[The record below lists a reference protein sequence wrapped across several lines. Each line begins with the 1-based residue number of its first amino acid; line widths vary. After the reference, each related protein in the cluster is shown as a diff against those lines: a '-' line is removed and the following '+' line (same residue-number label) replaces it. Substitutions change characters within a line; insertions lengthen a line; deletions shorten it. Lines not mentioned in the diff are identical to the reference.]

1 MHLKLL
7 TIVTILVFCFTSTS
21 LAFAQNDD
29 KIVIFHTEFGHL
41 AIELFSDDA
50 PNTAESFLKL
60 AESSFYDDTI
70 FHRIIKDFMIQ
81 GGDPN
86 SKESDQSKWGQGG
99 EKYGGGNLA
108 AEFNSIKHDR
118 GIVSMA
124 RSAHPDSAGSQFFIV
139 HEKSTHLD
147 EQYTVFG
154 RIITQ
159 ESYDTL
165 DKLANLA
172 ATPEGIPFK
181 SEKAKIKKTEIVTR
195 SNLAN
200 ILTLDAPERV
210 KGAIIEDVV
219 TPEQEEETTTGDGR
233 YRNSEYGFSFAT
245 QEGWMFQRGTGPDD
259 PILVAL
265 GVGKDGITPYISF
278 QAVETN
284 EESFE
289 EFFAPLLESY
299 RELDYGVGGGIL
311 SEEYYTGENRIAGK
325 HGVVLVA
332 TQTNHQ
338 LPDTPDN
345 VTQYITIK
353 FKQVILE
360 AVHFH
365 FIITYLN
372 NENNFDEGLVDFDN
386 MVNSFKTSMPSS
398 QKFTTPESE
407 VIVLDDNFS
416 ETEEASTDEPASNG
430 SQSGGGCLIAT
441 AAFGSEMAP
450 QVQFLREIR
459 DNIVLQT
466 ESGTSFMTAFNQFYY
481 SFSPTIADYERE
493 NPVFKESVKLAIT
506 PLLASLTLLQF
517 ADIDSESEMLGYG
530 IGVILLNVGIY
541 FVIPAVFIMK
551 IRKLQ

>member
-1 MHLKLL
+1 LHLKLL
-7 TIVTILVFCFTSTS
+7 TISTILVFCFTSTA

-29 KIVIFHTEFGHL
+29 KIVVFHTEFGHL

-50 PNTAESFLKL
+50 PNTVENFLKL
-60 AESSFYDDTI
+60 AESDFYDKTI
-70 FHRIIKDFMIQ
+70 FHRIIDGFMIQ

-86 SKESDQSKWGQGG
+86 SKEPDQSKWGQGG
-99 EKYGGGNLA
+99 TGDNLK
-108 AEFNSIKHDR
+108 AEFNNIKHDR
-118 GIVSMA
+118 GIISMA
-124 RSAHPDSAGSQFFIV
+124 RSASVHSASSQFFIM
-139 HEKSTHLD
+139 HEKSTYLD
-147 EQYTVFG
+147 EKYTVFG

-165 DKLANLA
+165 DKIANLE
-172 ATPEGIPFK
+172 TTTKDIPLEV
-181 SEKAKIKKTEIVTR
+181 EKAEIKKTEVVTR
-195 SNLAN
+195 SSLEN
-200 ILTLDAPERV
+200 ILTLDTPERV
-210 KGAIIEDVV
+210 EGAIIEEVIV
-219 TPEQEEETTTGDGR
+219 LEQEEETTTGDGR
-233 YRNSEYGFSFAT
+233 YRNSEYGFSFTT
-245 QEGWMFQRGTGPDD
+245 QEGWMFQRGTGPND
-259 PILVAL
+259 PVLVGV

-278 QAVETN
+278 QVVETN

-311 SEEYYTGENRIAGK
+311 SEEHYTGENRIAGK
-325 HGVVLVA
+325 HGIVLVA

-345 VTQYITIK
+345 VTQYITVK

-365 FIITYLN
+365 FIITYYN
-372 NENNFDEGLVDFDN
+372 HENNFDEGLVDFDN

-416 ETEEASTDEPASNG
+416 ETEEASNG

-493 NPVFKESVKLAIT
+493 NPVFKEAVKLTIT
-506 PLLASLTLLQF
+506 PLLTSLTLLQF

-530 IGVILLNVGIY
+530 ISVILLNVGIY

>member
-1 MHLKLL
+1 LYLKLL
-7 TIVTILVFCFTSTS
+7 ATATILVFCFTSTA

-29 KIVIFHTEFGHL
+29 KIVVFHTEFGHL
-41 AIELFSDDA
+41 AIELFPDDA
-50 PNTAESFLKL
+50 PNTAENFLKL
-60 AESSFYDDTI
+60 AESDFYDKTI
-70 FHRIIKDFMIQ
+70 FHRIINGFMIQ

-99 EKYGGGNLA
+99 TGDNLK
-108 AEFNSIKHDR
+108 AEFNNIKHDR
-118 GIVSMA
+118 GIISMA
-124 RSAHPDSAGSQFFIV
+124 RSASVHSASSQFFIV
-139 HEKSTHLD
+139 HEKSTFLD
-147 EQYTVFG
+147 EKYTVFG

-165 DKLANLA
+165 DKIANLE
-172 ATPEGIPFK
+172 TTTKDIPLEV
-181 SEKAKIKKTEIVTR
+181 EKAEIKKTEVVTR
-195 SNLAN
+195 SSLEN
-200 ILTLDAPERV
+200 ILTLDTPERV
-210 KGAIIEDVV
+210 ESAIIEEVIA
-219 TPEQEEETTTGDGR
+219 PEYIDGLTGTSGDGR
-233 YRNSEYGFSFAT
+233 YRNTEYGFSFVT
-245 QEGWMFQRGTGPDD
+245 QEGWMLQRGTDD
-259 PILVAL
+259 QPVLVAL
-265 GVGKDGITPYISF
+265 GVGKDSVTPAF
-278 QAVETN
+278 TFEALETTDVP
-284 EESFE
+284 FE
-289 EFFAPLLESY
+289 EFFAPRLESY
-299 RELDYGVGGGIL
+299 RELDDGVKFDIL
-311 SEEYYTGENRIAGK
+311 SEEYYTGANRIAGK
-325 HGVVLVA
+325 HGIVLVA

-372 NENNFDEGLVDFDN
+372 HGNNFDEGLVDFDN
-386 MVNSFKTSMPSS
+386 MINSFRTSMPSS

-416 ETEEASTDEPASNG
+416 ETEEASNG

-493 NPVFKESVKLAIT
+493 NPVFKEAVKLAIT

-530 IGVILLNVGIY
+530 IGVILLNVGMY

>member
-1 MHLKLL
+1 LYLKLL
-7 TIVTILVFCFTSTS
+7 ATATILVFCFTSTA

-29 KIVIFHTEFGHL
+29 KIVVFHTEFGHL
-41 AIELFSDDA
+41 AIELFPDDA
-50 PNTAESFLKL
+50 PNTAENFLKL
-60 AESSFYDDTI
+60 AESDFYDKTI
-70 FHRIIKDFMIQ
+70 FHRIINGFMIQ

-99 EKYGGGNLA
+99 TGDNLK
-108 AEFNSIKHDR
+108 AEFNNIKHVR
-118 GIVSMA
+118 GIASMA
-124 RSAHPDSAGSQFFIV
+124 RSAHPDSASSQFFIV

-147 EQYTVFG
+147 EKYTVFG

-165 DKLANLA
+165 DKIADLETKAGN
-172 ATPEGIPFK
+172 IPLEV
-181 SEKAKIKKTEIVTR
+181 EKAEIKKTEVVTR
-195 SNLAN
+195 SSLEN
-200 ILTLDAPERV
+200 ILTLDAPERGERV
-210 KGAIIEDVV
+210 IIEDVIA
-219 TPEQEEETTTGDGR
+219 PEQEEETTIGGLMGGDGR

-245 QEGWMFQRGTGPDD
+245 QEGWLFQRGTGPND
-259 PILVAL
+259 PILIAL
-265 GVGKDGITPYISF
+265 GVEKDSITPYISF

-289 EFFAPLLESY
+289 ELFAPLLESY

-311 SEEYYTGENRIAGK
+311 SEEHYTGENRIAGK
-325 HGVVLVA
+325 HGIVLVA
-332 TQTNHQ
+332 TQTMEGPM
-338 LPDTPDN
+338 PDGTKN
-345 VTQYITIK
+345 VVIK

-360 AVHFH
+360 AIHFH
-365 FIITYLN
+365 FIITYVN
-372 NENNFDEGLVDFDN
+372 QESNFDEFGLVEFDN
-386 MVNSFKTSMPSS
+386 IVGSFRTFIPDS
-398 QKFTTPESE
+398 QKFTNPENE
-407 VIVLDDNFS
+407 VIVLDDESFN
-416 ETEEASTDEPASNG
+416 ETEKS
-430 SQSGGGCLIAT
+430 GCLIAT
-441 AAFGSEMAP
+441 ATFGSEMAP

-466 ESGTSFMTAFNQFYY
+466 ESGTSFMTTFNQFYY

-493 NPVFKESVKLAIT
+493 NPVFKEGVKLALT

-530 IGVILLNVGIY
+530 IGVILLNVGMY

>member
-7 TIVTILVFCFTSTS
+7 ATATILVFCFTSTS

-70 FHRIIKDFMIQ
+70 FHRIIKGFMIQ

-165 DKLANLA
+165 DKLANLV
-172 ATPEGIPFK
+172 ATPEGIPYK
-181 SEKAKIKKTEIVTR
+181 HDPAKIKKTEIVTR

-210 KGAIIEDVV
+210 ETSIIKDIS
-219 TPEQEEETTTGDGR
+219 R
-233 YRNSEYGFSFAT
+233 YSNAEYGFSFMPQA
-245 QEGWMFQRGTGPDD
+245 GWMLQADSLDNSVLMAIG
-259 PILVAL
+259 LE
-265 GVGKDGITPYISF
+265 KDGIIPSII
-278 QAVETN
+278 
-284 EESFE
+284 FE
-289 EFFAPLLESY
+289 ALESNDTTLKEY
-299 RELDYGVGGGIL
+299 FEPRLEGYHELDDGVTFDIL
-311 SEEYYTGENRIAGK
+311 SEEYITTYAGYVGLEIIA
-325 HGVVLVA
+325 V
-332 TQTNHQ
+332 QT
-338 LPDTPDN
+338 LDSPKT
-345 VTQYITIK
+345 VK
-353 FKQVILE
+353 FKQVMIE
-360 AVHFH
+360 GINFH
-365 FIITYLN
+365 YVISYAN
-372 NENNFDEGLVDFDN
+372 HPDYFDEGLASYDKILD
-386 MVNSFKTSMPSS
+386 SFLITSYVESD
-398 QKFTTPESE
+398 TNPENE
-407 VIVLDDNFS
+407 VIVLDDVSFN
-416 ETEEASTDEPASNG
+416 ETEK
-430 SQSGGGCLIAT
+430 GGCLIAT
-441 AAFGSEMAP
+441 ATFGTEMAP

-493 NPVFKESVKLAIT
+493 NPVFKEGVKLALT

-541 FVIPAVFIMK
+541 FAIPAAFIMK

>member
-70 FHRIIKDFMIQ
+70 FHRIIKGFMIQ

-210 KGAIIEDVV
+210 EVSTIRDLS
-219 TPEQEEETTTGDGR
+219 R
-233 YRNSEYGFSFAT
+233 YSNAEYGFSFMPQA
-245 QEGWMFQRGTGPDD
+245 GWMLQGGLDNSVLMA
-259 PILVAL
+259 IGLE
-265 GVGKDGITPYISF
+265 KDGIIPSIIF
-278 QAVETN
+278 EAF
-284 EESFE
+284 ESNDTTLKEYFE
-289 EFFAPLLESY
+289 PRLERY
-299 RELDYGVGGGIL
+299 YELDDGVTFDIL
-311 SEEYYTGENRIAGK
+311 SEEYITTYAGYVGLEIIA
-325 HGVVLVA
+325 V
-332 TQTNHQ
+332 QT
-338 LPDTPDN
+338 LDSPKT
-345 VTQYITIK
+345 VK
-353 FKQVILE
+353 FKQVMIE
-360 AVHFH
+360 GINFH
-365 FIITYLN
+365 YVISYAN
-372 NENNFDEGLVDFDN
+372 HPDYFDEGLASYDKILD
-386 MVNSFKTSMPSS
+386 SFLITSYVESD
-398 QKFTTPESE
+398 TNPENE
-407 VIVLDDNFS
+407 VIVLDDVSFN
-416 ETEEASTDEPASNG
+416 ETEK
-430 SQSGGGCLIAT
+430 GGCLIAT
-441 AAFGSEMAP
+441 ATFGTEMAP

-493 NPVFKESVKLAIT
+493 NPVFKEGVKLALT

-541 FVIPAVFIMK
+541 FAIPAAFIMK

>member
-7 TIVTILVFCFTSTS
+7 TIVTILVFCFTSTA

-29 KIVIFHTEFGHL
+29 KIVVFHTEFGHL

-50 PNTAESFLKL
+50 PNTVENFLKL
-60 AESSFYDDTI
+60 AESDFYDKTI
-70 FHRIIKDFMIQ
+70 FHRIINGFMIQ

-165 DKLANLA
+165 DNIANLA
-172 ATPEGIPFK
+172 VTPKSVPFK
-181 SEKAKIKKTEIVTR
+181 SDLAKIKKTEIVTR

-210 KGAIIEDVV
+210 EVSTIRDLS
-219 TPEQEEETTTGDGR
+219 R
-233 YRNSEYGFSFAT
+233 YSNAEYGFSFMPQA
-245 QEGWMFQRGTGPDD
+245 GWMLQADSLDNSVLMAIG
-259 PILVAL
+259 LE
-265 GVGKDGITPYISF
+265 KDGIIPSII
-278 QAVETN
+278 
-284 EESFE
+284 FE
-289 EFFAPLLESY
+289 ALESNDVTLKEY
-299 RELDYGVGGGIL
+299 FEPRLEGYHELDDGVTFDIL
-311 SEEYYTGENRIAGK
+311 SEEYITTYAGYVGLEIIA
-325 HGVVLVA
+325 V
-332 TQTNHQ
+332 QT
-338 LPDTPDN
+338 LDSSKA
-345 VTQYITIK
+345 VK
-353 FKQVILE
+353 FKQVMIE
-360 AVHFH
+360 GINFH
-365 FIITYLN
+365 YVISYAN
-372 NENNFDEGLVDFDN
+372 HPDYFDEGLASYDKILD
-386 MVNSFKTSMPSS
+386 SFLIRSYVQSDTN
-398 QKFTTPESE
+398 PENE
-407 VIVLDDNFS
+407 VIILDDKSFN
-416 ETEEASTDEPASNG
+416 ETEK
-430 SQSGGGCLIAT
+430 GGCLIAT
-441 AAFGSEMAP
+441 ATFGTEMAP

-493 NPVFKESVKLAIT
+493 NPVFKEGVKLALT

-541 FVIPAVFIMK
+541 FAIPAAFIMK

>member
-7 TIVTILVFCFTSTS
+7 TIVTILVFCFTSTT

-70 FHRIIKDFMIQ
+70 FHRIIKGFMIQ

-165 DKLANLA
+165 DKLANLV
-172 ATPEGIPFK
+172 ATPEGIPYK
-181 SEKAKIKKTEIVTR
+181 HDPAKIKKTEIVTR

-210 KGAIIEDVV
+210 EVSTIRDLS
-219 TPEQEEETTTGDGR
+219 R
-233 YRNSEYGFSFAT
+233 YSSAEYGFSFMPQA
-245 QEGWMFQRGTGPDD
+245 GWMLQADSLDNSVLMAIG
-259 PILVAL
+259 LE
-265 GVGKDGITPYISF
+265 KDGIIPSII
-278 QAVETN
+278 
-284 EESFE
+284 FE
-289 EFFAPLLESY
+289 ALESNDTTLKEY
-299 RELDYGVGGGIL
+299 FEPRLEGYHELDDGVTFDIL
-311 SEEYYTGENRIAGK
+311 SEEYITTYAGYVGLEIIA
-325 HGVVLVA
+325 V
-332 TQTNHQ
+332 QT
-338 LPDTPDN
+338 LDSSKT
-345 VTQYITIK
+345 VK
-353 FKQVILE
+353 FKQVMIE
-360 AVHFH
+360 GINFH
-365 FIITYLN
+365 YVISYAN
-372 NENNFDEGLVDFDN
+372 HPDYFDEGLASYDKILD
-386 MVNSFKTSMPSS
+386 SFLITSYVESD
-398 QKFTTPESE
+398 TNPENE
-407 VIVLDDNFS
+407 VIVLDDVSFN
-416 ETEEASTDEPASNG
+416 ETEK
-430 SQSGGGCLIAT
+430 GGCLIAT
-441 AAFGSEMAP
+441 ATFGTEMAP

-493 NPVFKESVKLAIT
+493 NPVFKEAVKLAIT

-541 FVIPAVFIMK
+541 FAIPAAFIMK

>member
-7 TIVTILVFCFTSTS
+7 TIVTILVFCFTSTA

-60 AESSFYDDTI
+60 AESNFYDKTI
-70 FHRIIKDFMIQ
+70 FHRIINGFMIQ

-99 EKYGGGNLA
+99 EKYGGGNLP
-108 AEFNSIKHDR
+108 AEFNSIEHDR

-165 DKLANLA
+165 DKLANLV
-172 ATPEGIPFK
+172 ATPEGIPYK
-181 SEKAKIKKTEIVTR
+181 HDPAKIKKTEIVTR

-210 KGAIIEDVV
+210 EVSTIRDLS
-219 TPEQEEETTTGDGR
+219 R
-233 YRNSEYGFSFAT
+233 YSNAEYGFSFMPQA
-245 QEGWMFQRGTGPDD
+245 GW
-259 PILVAL
+259 ILQADVLDNSVLMAIGL
-265 GVGKDGITPYISF
+265 ENDGIIPSII
-278 QAVETN
+278 
-284 EESFE
+284 FE
-289 EFFAPLLESY
+289 ALESNDTTLKEY
-299 RELDYGVGGGIL
+299 FEPRLEGYHELDDGVTFDIL
-311 SEEYYTGENRIAGK
+311 SEEYITTYAGYVGLEIIA
-325 HGVVLVA
+325 V
-332 TQTNHQ
+332 QT
-338 LPDTPDN
+338 LDSSKA
-345 VTQYITIK
+345 VK
-353 FKQVILE
+353 FKQIMIEGINFHYVISY
-360 AVHFH
+360 ANHPD
-365 FIITYLN
+365 Y
-372 NENNFDEGLVDFDN
+372 FDEGLASYDKILD
-386 MVNSFKTSMPSS
+386 SFLITSYVESD
-398 QKFTTPESE
+398 TNPENE
-407 VIVLDDNFS
+407 VIVLDDVSFN
-416 ETEEASTDEPASNG
+416 ETEK
-430 SQSGGGCLIAT
+430 GGCLIAT
-441 AAFGSEMAP
+441 ATFGTEMAP

-493 NPVFKESVKLAIT
+493 NPVFKEGVKLALT

-541 FVIPAVFIMK
+541 FAIPAAFIMK

>member
-7 TIVTILVFCFTSTS
+7 TTVTILVFCFTSTA

-29 KIVIFHTEFGHL
+29 KIVVFHTEFGHL
-41 AIELFSDDA
+41 AIELFPDDA
-50 PNTAESFLKL
+50 PNTVENFLKL
-60 AESSFYDDTI
+60 AESDFYDKTI
-70 FHRIIKDFMIQ
+70 FHRIINGFMIQ

-86 SKESDQSKWGQGG
+86 SKEPDQSKWGQGG
-99 EKYGGGNLA
+99 TGDNLK
-108 AEFNSIKHDR
+108 AEFNNIKHDR
-118 GIVSMA
+118 GIISMA
-124 RSAHPDSAGSQFFIV
+124 RSASVHSASSQFFIV
-139 HEKSTHLD
+139 HEKSTFLD
-147 EQYTVFG
+147 EKYTVFG

-165 DKLANLA
+165 DKIANLE
-172 ATPEGIPFK
+172 TKTGDIPLEV
-181 SEKAKIKKTEIVTR
+181 EKAEIKKTEVVTR
-195 SNLAN
+195 SSLEN

-210 KGAIIEDVV
+210 EGAIIEEVIAL
-219 TPEQEEETTTGDGR
+219 EQEEATTTGDGR

-245 QEGWMFQRGTGPDD
+245 QEGWMFQRGIGPND

-265 GVGKDGITPYISF
+265 GVEKDSITPYISF

-289 EFFAPLLESY
+289 ELFAPLLESY

-311 SEEYYTGENRIAGK
+311 SEEHYTGENRIAGK
-325 HGVVLVA
+325 HGIVLVA
-332 TQTNHQ
+332 TKTNHQ

-372 NENNFDEGLVDFDN
+372 HENNFDEGLVDFDN
-386 MVNSFKTSMPSS
+386 MINSFRTSMPSS

-416 ETEEASTDEPASNG
+416 ETEEASNG

-493 NPVFKESVKLAIT
+493 NPIFKEAVKLAIT

>member
-1 MHLKLL
+1 LHLKLL
-7 TIVTILVFCFTSTS
+7 TIVTILVFCFTSTT

-70 FHRIIKDFMIQ
+70 FHRIIKGFMIQ

-165 DKLANLA
+165 DKLANLV
-172 ATPEGIPFK
+172 ATPEGIPYK
-181 SEKAKIKKTEIVTR
+181 HDPAKIKKTEIVTR

-210 KGAIIEDVV
+210 EVSTIRDIS
-219 TPEQEEETTTGDGR
+219 R
-233 YRNSEYGFSFAT
+233 YSNAEYGFSFMPQA
-245 QEGWMFQRGTGPDD
+245 GWMLQGGLDNSVLMA
-259 PILVAL
+259 IGLE
-265 GVGKDGITPYISF
+265 KDGIIPSII
-278 QAVETN
+278 
-284 EESFE
+284 FE
-289 EFFAPLLESY
+289 ALESNDTTLKEY
-299 RELDYGVGGGIL
+299 FEPRLERYHELDDDITFDIL
-311 SEEYYTGENRIAGK
+311 SEEYITTYAGYVGLEIIA
-325 HGVVLVA
+325 V
-332 TQTNHQ
+332 QT
-338 LPDTPDN
+338 LGSSD
-345 VTQYITIK
+345 TIK
-353 FKQVILE
+353 FKQVMLE
-360 AVHFH
+360 GTNFH
-365 FIITYLN
+365 YVISYAN
-372 NENNFDEGLVDFDN
+372 HQDYFDEGLAGYDKIID
-386 MVNSFKTSMPSS
+386 SFLVTSYTESN
-398 QKFTTPESE
+398 TNPENE
-407 VIVLDDNFS
+407 VIVLDDKSFN
-416 ETEEASTDEPASNG
+416 ETEK
-430 SQSGGGCLIAT
+430 GGCLIAT
-441 AAFGSEMAP
+441 ATFGTEMAP

-493 NPVFKESVKLAIT
+493 NPIFKEAVKLAIT

-541 FVIPAVFIMK
+541 FAIPAAFIMK